1 MSCVSYSPSQNM
13 AQSFD
18 RQVQNPQVSQFLLL
32 KHSFV
37 VTSAVNNT
45 PLNWSHFTA
54 KSGLTATF
62 EKHVSNPPASTPVVN
77 KMLLRVTHL
86 QEVLVSIESSEEIQ

>member
-1 MSCVSYSPSQNM
+1 M

-18 RQVQNPQVSQFLLL
+18 RQVQNPQVSQFLLH

-37 VTSAVNNT
+37 VTSTINNA

-54 KSGLTATF
+54 KNGLTAAF
-62 EKHVSNPPASTPVVN
+62 EKYVSNPPASTPVVN

-86 QEVLVSIESSEEIQ
+86 QDILVSIESSEEVQ